1 MLKLNVCRFEYLG
14 LEQRQVIVAEI
25 AIGMDIGAS
34 SVKIN
39 VLEKLGMRKILDVYI
54 HPQLFYRGQ
63 KDRGAIERSELSVC

>member
-1 MLKLNVCRFEYLG
+1 MLKLSVCRFEYLG

-39 VLEKLGMRKILDVYI
+39 VLEKLGMRKILVIYTSS
-54 HPQLFYRGQ
+54 
-63 KDRGAIERSELSVC
+63 AIL

>member
-1 MLKLNVCRFEYLG
+1 M
-14 LEQRQVIVAEI
+14 AEI

-39 VLEKLGMRKILDVYI
+39 VLEKLGMRKILDIYI